1 MQYQAKGEET
11 WRNLNSA
18 CMHQIMRGD
27 RWTGMKL
34 PTISTEAQQIIRDY
48 VAAVDEKLNE
58 LSFDLEDWRRRQFL
72 LNVEHGW
79 RLYSMMLAQKRG
91 SASVESIDA
100 KKAIG
105 HATPEMLIRH
115 ALGTSKRYLGEKKTA
130 DEHFKILSQRMESLR
145 EPQLLD
151 AGCGW
156 GRQLVSYRERSL
168 SGDFFG
174 VDISRMSIRYGK
186 TVDPHTHFVA
196 ADIQHLPFKNQCFD
210 AVVCLAVVSR
220 IRHSGGTENS
230 IREFS
235 RVLKPEGLLE
245 LVDAF
250 TENWLTTQALNL
262 AARFLRVLLPEI
274 GHFCQLNR
282 VKELLKL
289 NGFVDVKAERVGPT
303 VAPLLFGNLC
313 SFLATRS

>member
-1 MQYQAKGEET
+1 
-11 WRNLNSA
+11 
-18 CMHQIMRGD
+18 
-27 RWTGMKL
+27 MKL
-34 PTISTEAQQIIRDY
+34 PTVSTEAQLIIRSY
-48 VAAVDEKLNE
+48 VTAVDEKLNE
-58 LSFDLEDWRRRQFL
+58 LSFVLEGWHRRQFL
-72 LNVEHGW
+72 LNVEHTC
-79 RLYSMMLAQKRG
+79 RLYSMILAQERG
-91 SASVESIDA
+91 SASVESVDA

-105 HATPEMLIRH
+105 HATPEMLVRH
-115 ALGTSKRYLGEKKTA
+115 ALGTSEQHLRGKKIA
-130 DEHFKILSQRMESLR
+130 DEHFKILSQHMESLH

-156 GRQLVSYRERSL
+156 GRQLVSYRERGMR
-168 SGDFFG
+168 GDFFG

-186 TVDPHTHFVA
+186 TVDRHTNFVA

-220 IRHSGGTENS
+220 IRHSRGTGNS

-245 LVDAF
+245 LVDSF

-262 AARFLRVLLPEI
+262 AARFLRALLPEI
-274 GHFCQLNR
+274 GHFCQLSR